1 MGARQGKKRGG
12 KRKKRGRPK
21 GTGGPPELVKRNRVT
36 ITLTDSELKALTK
49 MADQKDLPVGTMLYG
64 LIKHRLKGRK

>member
-1 MGARQGKKRGG
+1 M
-12 KRKKRGRPK
+12 
-21 GTGGPPELVKRNRVT
+21 VKRNRVT